1 MSLIV
6 VFKVN
11 NKTKQKKMIKRKER
25 NDMIDKHDCALD
37 TTNNRR
43 KRSSKR
49 DQSHK
54 IAREKYDEVR
64 GKRKGISRKSESI
77 AQVANN
83 TAIAIF
89 RKSDWLPCHSVY
101 FNPYIDFYPCNNFFY
116 FFFLFYLFLKRCN
129 SKMQ

>member
-11 NKTKQKKMIKRKER
+11 KKKKIIKRKER

-64 GKRKGISRKSESI
+64 GKRKGISRKSES
-77 AQVANN
+77 
-83 TAIAIF
+83 
-89 RKSDWLPCHSVY
+89 
-101 FNPYIDFYPCNNFFY
+101 
-116 FFFLFYLFLKRCN
+116 LKL
-129 SKMQ
+129 QIIQQ